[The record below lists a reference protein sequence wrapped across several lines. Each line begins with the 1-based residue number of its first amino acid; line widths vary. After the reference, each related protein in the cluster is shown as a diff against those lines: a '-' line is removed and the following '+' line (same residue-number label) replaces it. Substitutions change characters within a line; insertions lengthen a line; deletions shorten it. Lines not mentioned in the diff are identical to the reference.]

1 MEKVVKLNRFEK
13 FFHNKNVIRAIFIF
27 PLISAI
33 IIALML
39 KDFVNLHSG
48 VAYITTIRHLFASVL
63 AIMFVNM
70 LANFSALILY
80 YCLYNRLEDIKK
92 RHTTKK

>member
-13 FFHNKNVIRAIFIF
+13 FFHNKNVIKAIFIF
-27 PLISAI
+27 PLISVI

-39 KDFVNLHSG
+39 KDYVNLHSG
-48 VAYITTIRHLFASVL
+48 AVYIASIRHLFAYVL
-63 AIMFVNM
+63 GIMFINM

-92 RHTTKK
+92 RHKKN

>member
-13 FFHNKNVIRAIFIF
+13 FFHNKNVIKAIFIF
-27 PLISAI
+27 PLISVI

-39 KDFVNLHSG
+39 KDYVNLHSG
-48 VAYITTIRHLFASVL
+48 AAYIASIRHLFAYVL
-63 AIMFVNM
+63 GIMFINM

-92 RHTTKK
+92 RHKKN